1 MVRRIKRAK
10 ADDRWKVRGTRG
22 EVNPSAERL
31 ERHPVDA
38 LPPNPDHD
46 PVPSK
51 DVFQAEG
58 FHGYAPTGRALKRV
72 RFAADRVEDDA
83 ETPEATAVSAPPSL
97 PSQDATKLR
106 CPISCQ
112 HLHPNLDCQRLQM
125 TCLIK

>member
-46 PVPSK
+46 PVPSRMYFK
-51 DVFQAEG
+51 QRDFMVMLPQDV
-58 FHGYAPTGRALKRV
+58 R
-72 RFAADRVEDDA
+72 
-83 ETPEATAVSAPPSL
+83 
-97 PSQDATKLR
+97 
-106 CPISCQ
+106 
-112 HLHPNLDCQRLQM
+112 
-125 TCLIK
+125 